1 LLFSFPFHEVKN
13 YIWGGGSRMS
23 LIEAQRQNKPIHVD
37 QTSGRQ
43 VGFVSFG
50 GPPHAFIC
58 KGYKFGGGSREA

>member
-1 LLFSFPFHEVKN
+1 
-13 YIWGGGSRMS
+13 MS